1 MTHTYNITG
10 MTCNGCVAKVKSE
23 LLKMGD
29 IAEADVQLPAPQAT
43 IHMQKHIP
51 IEALQATVLKAGNY
65 TITEV
70 DGSMHNASAEELSKS
85 WVETYKPVLLILFYV
100 SLVSII
106 AATSIKGIDI
116 MLGMRIFMSGFF
128 LTFSFFKMLDLKGF
142 ASSYSTYDVI
152 ARKFAAW
159 GFIYPFVELLLG
171 VAYASNFQPLITNL
185 SAFTVMTV
193 SIIGVLGS
201 VLNNRK
207 IKCACL
213 GAVFNLPMSSVTII
227 EDALMIIMSGVMVGM
242 LL

>member
-1 MTHTYNITG
+1 
-10 MTCNGCVAKVKSE
+10 
-23 LLKMGD
+23 
-29 IAEADVQLPAPQAT
+29 
-43 IHMQKHIP
+43 
-51 IEALQATVLKAGNY
+51 
-65 TITEV
+65 
-70 DGSMHNASAEELSKS
+70 
-85 WVETYKPVLLILFYV
+85 
-100 SLVSII
+100 
-106 AATSIKGIDI
+106 
-116 MLGMRIFMSGFF
+116 
-128 LTFSFFKMLDLKGF
+128 MLDLKGF
-142 ASSYSTYDVI
+142 AGSYSTYDVI